1 MSTLEKIQKVMR
13 VFMTLA
19 KIGMVLAYVAAALL
33 LAGAG
38 SLAAGDL
45 VDKVPLLGTFADT
58 AGVNG
63 SQAIW
68 LLIATAV
75 SALFGAVL
83 LTLLYRYF
91 RAEVADGTPFTVTGA
106 EKVKRLGISAMVLSF
121 VSMCLT
127 DAIYERI
134 GLSAFNNFDNAG
146 GITLGIGLIL
156 FSLVLKYGAELESKA

>member
-13 VFMTLA
+13 VFMILT
-19 KIGMVLAYVAAALL
+19 KIAMILAYVAVALL

-58 AGVNG
+58 TGVDP
-63 SQAIW
+63 SQAVW

-91 RAEVADGTPFTVTGA
+91 RAEVADGTPFTITGA
-106 EKVKRLGISAMVLSF
+106 EKVKRLGISAIVLSF

-156 FSLVLKYGAELESKA
+156 FSLILKYGAELEPKA